1 MNLNMTTPIFFL
13 TVTRRCQFAL
23 LVTSVLLALNGAR
36 AATWAGF
43 LDLSTNLLTQNI
55 SFTGTTNPAAGDSNE
70 NYYDGDMGD
79 FDGDG
84 WHDRALIAR
93 YGLLF
98 NTGAGIMTPAANTI
112 GGGTFRFGDK
122 DGFGNDAAQWA
133 DVDNDGD
140 YDILQGGNGE
150 QFTLQINAG
159 LGRFT
164 TKPIPSVSALN
175 IVNIDFDRDG
185 DVDLAIA
192 HSFCSD
198 VQCGHG
204 CPEVGCG
211 PGIGNWPKQF
221 NLFVN
226 DGNGN
231 FTNVTTSRGFINNFG
246 TNLIMGVAA
255 GDVDNDGD
263 FDLLMINGIQ
273 RGITLGRNNG
283 AGFFTTNLIP
293 FAVAMAP
300 IRPISSGFSQG
311 MNLGDIDDDGDLDI
325 VAALD
330 RDTAGSPHPRVAH
343 AVFINDGAGN
353 FVEQTATRFT
363 VAGTNF
369 FAGGNGKL
377 IDVDY
382 DGDLDFFAFDF
393 GANKHVQVYLNN
405 GAGNFTYSTNDS
417 RFFGGGASTGT
428 GSDNDVTDLN
438 RDGSYDVWIGAAGQ
452 NPRTLINT
460 FQSPDGLPANM
471 PRNLTVLAATN
482 GGIALSWKHPAYAD
496 VARWYKVY
504 RSTAPQLAA
513 TDRRVL
519 KRVAIS
525 RHQDEGFAAP
535 ITRFTTT
542 AYLNDPDVTL
552 VGTNNEV
559 QFIDR
564 TAVPGITYYYS
575 VSHVGT
581 ENIDGVPTAEVA
593 AIIPSSGG
601 PDTTAPMLTIVSPIQ
616 QDWWAYPRIV
626 LDYADSGSGINAS
639 SLRVSMNRA
648 LGDPLAGGRV
658 AGTDI
663 TDLFYRKDG
672 NAYIAALAPPLALP
686 NNTLVTLTAS
696 ITDNAGNSR
705 TQSVQFF
712 VSVVAPQLPTA
723 AIGNTATNGLV
734 PLAIPLS
741 GAGSTDSDGKILR
754 WEWYFGDGTTALGRN
769 VTKTYARGGTYNVTL
784 LVRDTQGGVSTTS
797 RSITVA
803 DFAILNAITA
813 GTNFSLSFPTATNR
827 NYTVERTAS
836 LNPTNWTAFTTVPGN
851 GSVRTVINTNAT
863 NAQQFFRVRV
873 D

>member
-1 MNLNMTTPIFFL
+1 MKSKRNQGTAITF
-13 TVTRRCQFAL
+13 TAAL
-23 LVTSVLLALNGAR
+23 LVLLAAPSAQ
-36 AATWAGF
+36 AASWNGF

-98 NTGAGIMTPAANTI
+98 NTGGGIMTPAANTI
-112 GGGTFRFGDK
+112 VGGTFRFGDK
-122 DGFGNDAAQWA
+122 DGLGNDAAQWA

-150 QFTLQINAG
+150 TLSLQINAG

-175 IVNIDFDRDG
+175 IVNIDIDKDG

-198 VQCGHG
+198 VACGHG
-204 CPEVGCG
+204 CAETNCAGT
-211 PGIGNWPKQF
+211 WPKQF
-221 NLFVN
+221 NLFLN

-231 FTNVTTSRGFINNFG
+231 FSNVTVARGFPVNFG
-246 TNLIMGVAA
+246 TNLIVGLVA
-255 GDVDNDGD
+255 GDVDGDGD
-263 FDLLMINGIQ
+263 FDLMMINGIH
-273 RGITLGRNNG
+273 RGITLARNNG
-283 AGFFTTNLIP
+283 SGFFTTNTFP
-293 FAVAMAP
+293 FAVPLAP
-300 IRPISSGFSQG
+300 IRPIGSGFAQG
-311 MNLGDIDDDGDLDI
+311 MNLGDIDADGDLDL
-325 VAALD
+325 VCALD
-330 RDTAGSPHPRVAH
+330 RDTSPNPRVAH
-343 AVFINDGAGN
+343 AVFINDGTGN
-353 FVEQTATRFT
+353 FVEETATRFT
-363 VAGTNF
+363 VAGTSF
-369 FAGGNGKL
+369 YSGANGKL

-382 DGDLDFFAFDF
+382 DGDLDFFAFKGDTRHF
-393 GANKHVQVYLNN
+393 QVYLND
-405 GAGNFTYSTNDS
+405 GTGRFTYSASDS
-417 RFFGGGASTGT
+417 RIFGGSTATGT
-428 GSDNDVTDLN
+428 GADIDVTDLN

-460 FQSPDGLPANM
+460 YQSPDGWPANM
-471 PRNLTVLAATN
+471 PRNLTVLSNSPA
-482 GGIALSWKHPAYAD
+482 GIVLSWRHPAYAD
-496 VARWYKVY
+496 MARWYKVY

-513 TDRRVL
+513 TDRKVI
-519 KRVAIS
+519 KRVAVS

-593 AIIPSSGG
+593 ATIPPAGG
-601 PDTTAPMLTIVSPIQ
+601 PDTTSPTLAIVSPIQ
-616 QDWWAYPRIV
+616 QDWSAYPRIV
-626 LDYADSGSGINAS
+626 LDYADGGSGINAS

-648 LGDPLAGGRV
+648 LGDPLAGGRA

-672 NAYIAALAPPLALP
+672 NAFIAALAPPLALP
-686 NNTLVTLTAS
+686 NSTLVTLAAS
-696 ITDNAGNSR
+696 IADNAGNSR

-723 AIGNTATNGLV
+723 AIANTATNGLA
-734 PLAIPLS
+734 PFAIPFS
-741 GAGSTDSDGKILR
+741 GSNSADSDGKILR

-769 VTKTYARGGTYNVTL
+769 VTKTYTRGGTYNVTL

-797 RSITVA
+797 RSVTVA
-803 DFAILNAITA
+803 DFAILNALTA

-827 NYTVERTAS
+827 NYTVERTGS
-836 LNPTNWTAFTTVPGN
+836 LPPTNWTPLTTVPGN

>member
-1 MNLNMTTPIFFL
+1 MKTKRNQRTASAFTAALFFL
-13 TVTRRCQFAL
+13 LAAPFAQ
-23 LVTSVLLALNGAR
+23 
-36 AATWAGF
+36 AASWGGF

-98 NTGAGIMTPAANTI
+98 NTGGGIMVPAANTI
-112 GGGTFRFGDK
+112 VGGTFRFGDK
-122 DGFGNDAAQWA
+122 DGFGNDASQWA

-150 QFTLQINAG
+150 QFTLQINSG

-175 IVNIDFDRDG
+175 IVNIDIDRDG

-198 VQCGHG
+198 VACGHG
-204 CPEVGCG
+204 CAETNCAGT
-211 PGIGNWPKQF
+211 WPKQF

-231 FTNVTTSRGFINNFG
+231 FSNVTVARGFPVNFG
-246 TNLIMGVAA
+246 TNLIVGLVA
-255 GDVDNDGD
+255 GDVDGDGD
-263 FDLLMINGIQ
+263 FDLVMINGIH
-273 RGITLGRNNG
+273 RGITLARNNG
-283 AGFFTTNLIP
+283 SGSFTTNTFP
-293 FAVAMAP
+293 FAVALAP
-300 IRPISSGFSQG
+300 IRPIGSGFAQG
-311 MNLGDIDDDGDLDI
+311 MNLGDIDSDGDLDL
-325 VAALD
+325 VCALD
-330 RDTAGSPHPRVAH
+330 RDTSPNPRVAH

-353 FVEQTATRFT
+353 FVEETATRFT
-363 VAGTNF
+363 VAGTSF
-369 FAGGNGKL
+369 YSGANGKL

-382 DGDLDFFAFDF
+382 DGDLDFFAFKGDTRHF
-393 GANKHVQVYLNN
+393 QVYLND
-405 GAGNFTYSTNDS
+405 GTGRFTYSASDS
-417 RFFGGGASTGT
+417 RIFGGSTATGT
-428 GSDNDVTDLN
+428 GADIDVTDLN

-460 FQSPDGLPANM
+460 FQSPDRLPANM
-471 PRNLTVLAATN
+471 PRNLTVVSTSPV
-482 GGIALSWKHPAYAD
+482 GIVLSWKHPAYAD
-496 VARWYKVY
+496 MARWYKVY
-504 RSTAPQLAA
+504 RSTAPQLAP
-513 TDRRVL
+513 TDRKVI

-542 AYLNDPDVTL
+542 AYLNDSDVTL

-564 TAVPGITYYYS
+564 SAVPGITYYYS

-581 ENIDGVPTAEVA
+581 ENVDGVPTAEVA
-593 AIIPSSGG
+593 ATIPPSGE
-601 PDTTAPMLTIVSPIQ
+601 PETTSPTLTIVSPIQ
-616 QDWWAYPRIV
+616 QDWSAYPRIV
-626 LDYADSGSGINAS
+626 LDYADSGSGINTS

-648 LGDPLAGGRV
+648 LGDPLAGGRA
-658 AGTDI
+658 AGADI

-672 NAYIAALAPPLALP
+672 NAFIAALAPPMALP
-686 NNTLVTLTAS
+686 NSTLVTLTAS
-696 ITDNAGNSR
+696 IADNAGNSR

-712 VSVVAPQLPTA
+712 VSVIAPQLPTA
-723 AIGNTATNGLV
+723 AIANTTTNGLA
-734 PLAIPLS
+734 PFDIPFS
-741 GAGSTDSDGKILR
+741 GSNSADSDGKILR

-769 VTKTYARGGTYNVTL
+769 VTKTYTRGGTYIVTL

-797 RSITVA
+797 RSVTVT
-803 DFAILNAITA
+803 DFAILNALTT

-827 NYTVERTAS
+827 NYTVEQTAS
-836 LNPTNWTAFTTVPGN
+836 LNPTGWNALSSVPGN
-851 GSVRTVINTNAT
+851 GSVRTVIKTNAM
-863 NAQQFFRVRV
+863 NVQQFFRVRV